1 MTTAA
6 GLVIAAR
13 SMVTKRG
20 NKMGIFTLD
29 DRSGR
34 LDVTLFSEALEKYEE
49 LMQKTVFWWFLD
61 RSALMT
67 SPVAL
72 KCRPVNYWISTMRES
87 VLPGR
92 SASLSMNSRL
102 MIVFPAFVRD
112 FGTRPCRSLSGSGKL
127 SSPRLPGA
135 IDARYRVAG
144 DAHRSTDR

>member
-49 LMQKTVFWWFLD
+49 LMQKD
-61 RSALMT
+61 RILA
-67 SPVAL
+67 V
-72 KCRPVNYWISTMRES
+72 
-87 VLPGR
+87 
-92 SASLSMNSRL
+92 
-102 MIVFPAFVRD
+102 
-112 FGTRPCRSLSGSGKL
+112 SGQAQL
-127 SSPRLPGA
+127 
-135 IDARYRVAG
+135 
-144 DAHRSTDR
+144 